1 MSEIQIVRAI
11 KPKQGMYIA
20 EGSCEYIPKYH
31 GQTGFWVGMKVM
43 WRGRFFSSQKGIM
56 VLPDLC
62 VGVSP
67 LSDALTK
74 TEARWSAVS
83 AGQKATPLAF
93 GALGGL
99 IAGAARAAFTETK
112 DLKGFVVCYENEV
125 KSTGAFIA
133 TATPEI
139 VDEIFSVMPEERIVF
154 LQGLSPDKAHYD
166 TNHTKTEID

>member
-1 MSEIQIVRAI
+1 MPEIQIVRAI

-20 EGSCEYIPKYH
+20 EGSSKYIGKHPYAEDT
-31 GQTGFWVGMKVM
+31 TGFWTGMEIV

-99 IAGAARAAFTETK
+99 ITGAVRAALTETK
-112 DLKGFVVCYENEV
+112 DLKGFVVCYENES
-125 KSTGAFIA
+125 KSTGAFLA

-154 LQGLSPDKAHYD
+154 LQGISPDR
-166 TNHTKTEID
+166 